1 MIHHL
6 SISGSPKHELSLG
19 IIIPNTITRSLMRVE
34 GQANV
39 IASAV
44 AASVAIF
51 LDEEVDAFD
60 ADGAAACWEV
70 EHIPTES
77 EIRVS
82 MSIAIKR
89 RASR

>member
-6 SISGSPKHELSLG
+6 SISGSPTHELSLT
-19 IIIPNTITRSLMRVE
+19 IMIPNTITRSLMRVE

-39 IASAV
+39 IANAV

-60 ADGAAACWEV
+60 ADSAAAC
-70 EHIPTES
+70 
-77 EIRVS
+77 
-82 MSIAIKR
+82 
-89 RASR
+89 